1 MKNNLGSDYFL
12 LAHVDLSGV
21 HFYKKGDLGI
31 EFTNEID
38 AWSKM
43 MFKFRNTRS
52 TDFKYA
58 QKDLTPFIYSVR
70 SRLE

>member
-12 LAHVDLSGV
+12 LAHVDLDKARFHQGAEI
-21 HFYKKGDLGI
+21 GI

-38 AWSKM
+38 AWTKM
-43 MFKFRNTRS
+43 VFKFRSQRYS
-52 TDFKYA
+52 DAKYA
-58 QKDLTPFIYSVR
+58 RKDLNPLIYSVR

>member
-1 MKNNLGSDYFL
+1 MKNNLKRDYFL
-12 LAHVDLSGV
+12 LAHVDLSRV
-21 HFYKKGDLGI
+21 RFQKDYDLGI

-43 MFKFRNTRS
+43 IFKFRNTRAPVC
-52 TDFKYA
+52 KYA
-58 QKDLTPFIYSVR
+58 EKDLHPLVYGVR